1 MIINYDIAKK
11 KIINQSFFL
20 NLLLI
25 LRMFNVIIVSLKLS
39 YKIKIFSFYMKNKL
53 SKISSKALL
62 TIVFTVF
69 SFSLNV
75 FSQDGE
81 KLFKQNCAVCHASHS
96 DQKLTG
102 PGLKGVFDRV
112 PKGDWIVKWI
122 INNEKLIKSG
132 DAYAN
137 KIYNEN
143 GKAAMTVFEGQ
154 LDEKAVESIIAFMK
168 GPDPASKV
176 VSNSGSVSSDVVES
190 EKNNEG
196 IEPLHLI
203 LGALVI
209 LIILIGSLRSVR
221 ASLQNANNRSE
232 GKDELPEV
240 TFWQEIR
247 QWIRG
252 HRRLVG
258 VFVIIIAFVGMKSC
272 WDACYNIGVY
282 YDYKTQKGYKP
293 EQPIKFSH
301 KLHAGENEI
310 ACQYCHSSVEKSR
323 HAGIPSV
330 NICMNCHKG
339 IQKGPQY
346 GEKEIAK
353 IYDAAGFDPKTGL
366 YDNTKQNPLKW
377 IKVHNLPD
385 HVYFNHSQHVVVGK
399 VECATCHGDL
409 KSMTVAEQKSPLT
422 MKWCIECHRKTE
434 VSMQGNAYYDR
445 LHKALKE
452 KYEGQYDVKFTVDK
466 IGGLECGKCHY

>member
-1 MIINYDIAKK
+1 MKNPIP
-11 KIINQSFFL
+11 
-20 NLLLI
+20 
-25 LRMFNVIIVSLKLS
+25 RVSLK
-39 YKIKIFSFYMKNKL
+39 
-53 SKISSKALL
+53 ALL
-62 TIVFTVF
+62 SLIFTVF
-69 SFSLNV
+69 IFSSTLKA
-75 FSQDGE
+75 QDGE

-96 DQKLTG
+96 DQMLTG

-112 PKGDWIVKWI
+112 PKGDWITKWI
-122 INNEKLIKSG
+122 INNEKMIKSG

-137 KIYNEN
+137 QIYAKY

-154 LDEKAVESIIAFMK
+154 LNEKDVDAILAFVK
-168 GPDPASKV
+168 GPDPASKNV
-176 VSNSGSVSSDVVES
+176 VSATTTGGGSDVAE
-190 EKNNEG
+190 EPKGG
-196 IEPLHLI
+196 IEPLYLI
-203 LGALVI
+203 LGSIVI
-209 LIILIGSLRSVR
+209 LAILLGALRSVR
-221 ASLQNANNRSE
+221 TSLQNTANLSE
-232 GKDELPEV
+232 GKEENPEI
-240 TFWQEIR
+240 TFWQEVR
-247 QWIRG
+247 NWMSG

-258 VFVIIIAFVGMKSC
+258 VFTIIISFIGMKSC

-310 ACQYCHSSVEKSR
+310 ACQYCHSTVEKSR
-323 HAGIPSV
+323 HASIPSV

-353 IYDAAGFDPKTGL
+353 IYAANGFDPKSGT
-366 YDNTKQNPLKW
+366 YDKSKENPLQW

-399 VECATCHGDL
+399 IECTTCHGNL
-409 KSMTVAEQKSPLT
+409 KEMTVAEQKAPLT

-434 VSMQGNAYYDR
+434 VVMQGNAYYDR

-452 KYEGQYDVKFTVDK
+452 KYAGQYDVKYTVEK
-466 IGGLECGKCHY
+466 IGGLECAKCHY

>member
-1 MIINYDIAKK
+1 
-11 KIINQSFFL
+11 
-20 NLLLI
+20 
-25 LRMFNVIIVSLKLS
+25 
-39 YKIKIFSFYMKNKL
+39 MKNPIPRV
-53 SKISSKALL
+53 SVKALL
-62 TIVFTVF
+62 ALIFTVF
-69 SFSLNV
+69 IFSSTLKA
-75 FSQDGE
+75 QDGE

-96 DQKLTG
+96 DQMLTG

-112 PKGDWIVKWI
+112 PKGDWITKWI

-137 KIYNEN
+137 QVYTKY

-154 LDEKAVESIIAFMK
+154 IDEKGVASIVAFLK
-168 GPDPASKV
+168 GPDPASKNV
-176 VSNSGSVSSDVVES
+176 VSAATTGGGSDVVE
-190 EKNNEG
+190 EPKGGG
-196 IEPLHLI
+196 IEPLYLI
-203 LGALVI
+203 LGSIVI
-209 LIILIGSLRSVR
+209 LAILLGALRSVR
-221 ASLQNANNRSE
+221 SSLQNTANRNE
-232 GKDELPEV
+232 GKEENPEI
-240 TFWQEIR
+240 TFWQEVR
-247 QWIRG
+247 NWMSG

-258 VFVIIIAFVGMKSC
+258 VFAIIISFIGMKSC

-310 ACQYCHSSVEKSR
+310 ACQYCHSTVEKSR
-323 HAGIPSV
+323 HASIPSV

-353 IYDAAGFDPKTGL
+353 IYAANGFDPKSGT
-366 YDNTKQNPLKW
+366 YDKSKENPLQW

-399 VECATCHGDL
+399 IECTTCHGNV
-409 KSMTVAEQKSPLT
+409 KEMTVAEQKAPLT

-434 VSMQGNAYYDR
+434 VAMQGNAYYDR

-452 KYEGQYDVKFTVDK
+452 KYTGQYDVKYTVEK
-466 IGGLECGKCHY
+466 IGGLECAKCHY

>member
-1 MIINYDIAKK
+1 MKNPIP
-11 KIINQSFFL
+11 
-20 NLLLI
+20 
-25 LRMFNVIIVSLKLS
+25 RVSLK
-39 YKIKIFSFYMKNKL
+39 
-53 SKISSKALL
+53 ALL
-62 TIVFTVF
+62 SLIFTVF
-69 SFSLNV
+69 IFSSTLKA
-75 FSQDGE
+75 QDGE

-96 DQKLTG
+96 DQMLTG

-112 PKGDWIVKWI
+112 PKGDWLTTWI
-122 INNEKLIKSG
+122 INPEKMIKSG

-137 KIYNEN
+137 QIYAKY

-154 LDEKAVESIIAFMK
+154 LNEKDVDAILAFVK
-168 GPDPASKV
+168 GPDPALKNVVATSNAASGDAVAEESK
-176 VSNSGSVSSDVVES
+176 G
-190 EKNNEG
+190 G
-196 IEPLHLI
+196 IEPLYLI
-203 LGALVI
+203 LGSIVI
-209 LIILIGSLRSVR
+209 LAILLGALRSVR
-221 ASLQNANNRSE
+221 TSLQNTANRSE
-232 GKDELPEV
+232 GKQENPEI
-240 TFWQEIR
+240 TFWQEVR
-247 QWIRG
+247 NWMSG

-258 VFVIIIAFVGMKSC
+258 VFTIIISFIGMKSC

-310 ACQYCHSSVEKSR
+310 ACQYCHSTVEKSR
-323 HAGIPSV
+323 HASIPSV

-353 IYDAAGFDPKTGL
+353 IYAANGFDPKSGT
-366 YDNTKQNPLKW
+366 YDKSKENPLQW

-399 VECATCHGDL
+399 IECTTCHGNL
-409 KSMTVAEQKSPLT
+409 KEMTVAEQKAPLT

-434 VSMQGNAYYDR
+434 VVMQGNAYYDR

-452 KYEGQYDVKFTVDK
+452 KYAGQYDVKYTVEK
-466 IGGLECGKCHY
+466 IGGLECAKCHY